1 MSPLMG
7 TATKSISG
15 TLDRK
20 MNASPECI
28 ANRGALFLCHS
39 SPLSA
44 PDPLRGPVL
53 GLAGLGREGTRSS
66 HGVGRVGPVWGQFG
80 KASESQVLGRVWAR
94 SKSKREKVR
103 WVAMLPTSGS
113 RRPAMPVVSRDS
125 GLSRAQDKIGL
136 LIPQFPES
144 RVAIPIN
151 RCVTA
156 KIQGL
161 L

>member
-7 TATKSISG
+7 TATTSISG

-53 GLAGLGREGTRSS
+53 GLAGLGRESTRSS
-66 HGVGRVGPVWGQFG
+66 HGVGRVGPVWANLRITGFG
-80 KASESQVLGRVWAR
+80 AGLAR
-94 SKSKREKVR
+94 SKSKQEKGGG
-103 WVAMLPTSGS
+103 VAMLPTSGS
-113 RRPAMPVVSRDS
+113 RCPATPVVSREYGLS
-125 GLSRAQDKIGL
+125 GLQNKIGL
-136 LIPQFPES
+136 LSPQFPEN
-144 RVAIPIN
+144 RVVSPIN
-151 RCVTA
+151 GCIMA
-156 KIQGL
+156 KNSGVAN
-161 L
+161 

>member
-1 MSPLMG
+1 MSLSAG
-7 TATKSISG
+7 TATTSISG

-39 SPLSA
+39 SPPVGPCVA
-44 PDPLRGPVL
+44 PCRDLHGWVL
-53 GLAGLGREGTRSS
+53 ETLGQYRRRPCRAS
-66 HGVGRVGPVWGQFG
+66 VGPVWASLRITGFG
-80 KASESQVLGRVWAR
+80 AVWAR

-156 KIQGL
+156 NIQGL
-161 L
+161 LYKL